1 MRYTKNDYN
10 QDASEIVF
18 STMPVRFLSKLS
30 LFVTVLALPQFINAT
45 SNQKSL
51 LCSSV
56 LAADAETSGESGE
69 DGAIGA
75 KGKEGRNSD
84 DLTVFADGTPMTL
97 DLTGE
102 HGAEGGTGIKG
113 EDAFCEQQTEAVGKN
128 LRGADGGNGGDGG
141 DGGVGGNAGSLT
153 VYTTNKEDLK
163 QIYVI
168 AAEGAGGEG
177 GKGGAGGAGCECDR
191 PYWNEETCFG
201 DPGSP
206 NYSCTTEEFQCTDG
220 YSGRKGRNGRRG
232 RDGKMGSLTLINLD
246 KSLAPDFPEVTAPIS
261 ELQGRGFTLSRN
273 IWRNRDNAAS
283 LFAPGS
289 IIADKYKE
297 LVARNEHTVLLVW
310 NAPQPVENF
319 DDREITLSLKGE
331 NDANII
337 LPEKLWLE
345 TETVKN
351 DKLTELIVFNAVRTK
366 DVDDLEIEELSG
378 QGSNLMLNIVDEAE
392 KSDLV
397 ETDFS
402 IEYRVGEPAEDRGF
416 LGLGSDTEYTTKY
429 EGSVP
434 PEAIAKEGNS
444 FTVQLGKL
452 PIPPEYLQ
460 PGLKVEIEVA
470 AKRSLGDNSQ
480 VQQLSTRTEIEQ
492 SNS

>member
-1 MRYTKNDYN
+1 
-10 QDASEIVF
+10 
-18 STMPVRFLSKLS
+18 MPVRFLSKLS
-30 LFVTVLALPQFINAT
+30 LFVTVLALPQFINDTFNHEA
-45 SNQKSL
+45 L
-51 LCSSV
+51 LCPSV
-56 LAADAETSGESGE
+56 LAADVEMLGESGD
-69 DGAIGA
+69 DGTTGA
-75 KGKEGRNSD
+75 KGKDGRNSD
-84 DLTVFADGTPMTL
+84 DLTVFADGTSMTL
-97 DLTGE
+97 DLTGG
-102 HGAEGGTGIKG
+102 HGTEGATGTKG
-113 EDAFCEQQTEAVGKN
+113 EDALCEQQTEAVGIN

-153 VYTTNKEDLK
+153 VYATNKEHLK

-177 GKGGAGGAGCECDR
+177 GVGGAGGEGCECDR

-206 NYSCTTEEFQCTDG
+206 NYSCTTQEFQCTDG
-220 YSGRKGRNGRRG
+220 YSGRKGRSGRRG
-232 RDGKMGSLTLINLD
+232 RDGKIGSLTLINLD
-246 KSLAPDFPEVTAPIS
+246 KSLAPDFPEVTAPIG

-297 LVARNEHTVLLVW
+297 LVARHEHTVLLVW
-310 NAPQPVENF
+310 DAPQPIENF

-337 LPEKLWLE
+337 LPKKLWLE
-345 TETVKN
+345 TKTVKS
-351 DKLTELIVFNAVRTK
+351 DKLTELFVFNAVRID
-366 DVDDLEIEELSG
+366 DVDNLEIEELVG
-378 QGSNLMLNIVDEAE
+378 QAGNLELKIVDEAE

-397 ETDFS
+397 ATDFA

-416 LGLGSDTEYTTKY
+416 LGLGSDTDYKTKY

-434 PEAIAKEGNS
+434 PEAIAKEGNL
-444 FTVQLGKL
+444 FTLQLGKL
-452 PIPPEYLQ
+452 PIPSEYLQ
-460 PGLKVEIEVA
+460 PGLKVEIKVS
-470 AKRSLGDNSQ
+470 AKRSLGDNSK
-480 VQQLSTRTEIEQ
+480 VQQLSKRTAIE
-492 SNS
+492 